1 MRPMKLLPRSL
12 VGNVRKDNCWG
23 CQLQEFSEL
32 GVAAGYLCHLQKA
45 SLRVNPKQRK
55 AEPKR
60 EERDERRDRG
70 IYFLTSF
77 ESLELC
83 LQAVL
88 QLDFL

>member
-1 MRPMKLLPRSL
+1 MKLLPRS
-12 VGNVRKDNCWG
+12 VVENVRKDNCWG

-60 EERDERRDRG
+60 GEMKEETEVY
-70 IYFLTSF
+70 IF
-77 ESLELC
+77 
-83 LQAVL
+83 
-88 QLDFL
+88 